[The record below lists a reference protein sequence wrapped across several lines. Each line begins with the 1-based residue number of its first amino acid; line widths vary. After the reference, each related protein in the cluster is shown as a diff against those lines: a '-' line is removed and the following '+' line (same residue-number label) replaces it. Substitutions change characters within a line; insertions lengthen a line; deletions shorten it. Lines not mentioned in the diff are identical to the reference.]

1 MKFNWGHKILGIYL
15 VFITG
20 IAFMVVMSSRQ
31 KIDLVTPDYYAEE
44 IKFQEKID
52 EKNNASKLSAPIQ
65 YKIVNGDL
73 VLQFPKE
80 FDGKKLKGELM
91 IYCPSDVNKDIRRTL
106 DVSENTMK
114 ITLPELNKGAHII
127 KIKWSCEGI
136 QYYFEE
142 NLFIE

>member
-1 MKFNWGHKILGIYL
+1 MKINWGHKILGVYL
-15 VFITG
+15 VFIAG
-20 IAFMVVMSSRQ
+20 MAFMVVMSVRQ

-52 EKNNASKLSAPIQ
+52 EKNNASKLSAPVR
-65 YKIVNGDL
+65 YSVANGDL

-80 FDGKKLKGELM
+80 FDGKKLTGELT
-91 IYCPSDVNKDIRRTL
+91 IYCPSDVNKDIRRNL
-106 DVSENTMK
+106 DVSGNTMK
-114 ITLPELNKGAHII
+114 LTIPESNKGAHVI

-142 NLFIE
+142 NLFIG